1 MQVGELKQRSDPHMG
16 QLSESEEK
24 HLRLKQLICGS
35 LNGMRIRQSLP
46 QPYIPQ
52 TGTLVP
58 WKVQWLGVGVWGIWS
73 DPRARVAVDCEETD
87 SGEVREE
94 TVIGN
99 ACERKP
105 RSHGSKAVLV
115 SHAFRV

>member
-35 LNGMRIRQSLP
+35 LNGMRIRQSLL

-58 WKVQWLGVGVWGIWS
+58 WKVQWLGAGVS
-73 DPRARVAVDCEETD
+73 VLRSNPRVRAAIECREMDQGD
-87 SGEVREE
+87 VREE
-94 TVIGN
+94 IVMGN
-99 ACERKP
+99 ASGGKP
-105 RSHGSKAVLV
+105 GSHGSKAILL
-115 SHAFRV
+115 SHV